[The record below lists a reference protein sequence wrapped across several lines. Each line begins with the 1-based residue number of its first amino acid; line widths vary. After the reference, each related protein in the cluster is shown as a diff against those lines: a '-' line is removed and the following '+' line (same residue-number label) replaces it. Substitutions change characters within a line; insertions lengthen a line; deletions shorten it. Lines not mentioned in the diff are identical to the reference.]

1 MPITDD
7 DLHAWI
13 DGELSHE
20 RMQQV
25 ASYLAAHPDE
35 AQRVAAW
42 RAQNE
47 ALRALYDPILDDSP
61 PPRLLRA
68 VLQPQPAQ
76 RSPRRLLPIAACVA
90 LALVSG
96 ITGWALRAISASP
109 DIVWQ
114 HPAQPLPAA
123 VPTAGFVQRAAVA
136 HAVYAVDERRPVEID
151 AAHEAQLV
159 KWLSKRM
166 GAPMNPPHLQA
177 VGYSLEGG
185 RLLPGGSGPVAQF
198 MYQDRN
204 GKKLTLYV
212 SDERTAHRTEP
223 QGSTAFQFARQGNIS
238 VFYWIDRGF
247 GYALSAEEDKAEL
260 ARVSNE
266 VWRQLTDD
274 RREK

>member
-1 MPITDD
+1 
-7 DLHAWI
+7 
-13 DGELSHE
+13 
-20 RMQQV
+20 
-25 ASYLAAHPDE
+25 
-35 AQRVAAW
+35 
-42 RAQNE
+42 
-47 ALRALYDPILDDSP
+47 
-61 PPRLLRA
+61 
-68 VLQPQPAQ
+68 
-76 RSPRRLLPIAACVA
+76 
-90 LALVSG
+90 
-96 ITGWALRAISASP
+96 
-109 DIVWQ
+109 
-114 HPAQPLPAA
+114 
-123 VPTAGFVQRAAVA
+123 
-136 HAVYAVDERRPVEID
+136 
-151 AAHEAQLV
+151 
-159 KWLSKRM
+159 
-166 GAPMNPPHLQA
+166 MNPPHLQA